1 VKTAHGWL
9 EAPPIP
15 ETLVCNIGDMLDRLT
30 GGYYRSVMSD
40 QHVIEG
46 QGASPTNRTAPARLT
61 RRHHGLL
68 DSSGNQKGILIFD
81 RTGHYSSQLTG
92 ASRIKFAS
100 TRLQG
105 TPEEN
110 KGVSAGSLAHFG
122 TYSVDA
128 AGTTLTF
135 HVERSSFPNWDDTDQ
150 KWSIIK
156 LAGDDL
162 TLGVAR
168 TSSGGKAELV
178 WKRAE

>member
-1 VKTAHGWL
+1 MTVIYRIALATFMGFALTVAIASHSIAQQQQLIGTWL
-9 EAPPIP
+9 
-15 ETLVCNIGDMLDRLT
+15 LVSEITEFPDGKRL
-30 GGYYRSVMSD
+30 
-40 QHVIEG
+40 EG
-46 QGASPTNRTAPARLT
+46 F
-61 RRHHGLL
+61 
-68 DSSGNQKGILIFD
+68 LIFD

-128 AGTTLTF
+128 AGKTLTF

-168 TSSGGKAELV
+168 TTSGGKAELV

>member
-1 VKTAHGWL
+1 MTVIHRIALATFISFALSVAMASHSIAQQQQLIGTWL
-9 EAPPIP
+9 
-15 ETLVCNIGDMLDRLT
+15 LVSEITEFPDGRRLEGF
-30 GGYYRSVMSD
+30 GG
-40 QHVIEG
+40 E
-46 QGASPTNRTAPARLT
+46 
-61 RRHHGLL
+61 
-68 DSSGNQKGILIFD
+68 QKGILMFD
-81 RTGHYSSQLTG
+81 GMGHYSSQLTG

-128 AGTTLTF
+128 TGKTLTF

-150 KWSIIK
+150 KWSVIK

-168 TSSGGKAELV
+168 TTSGGKAELV
-178 WKRAE
+178 YKRAK

>member
-1 VKTAHGWL
+1 MRVICRIALGAFIGLVLTVVIASHGAAQHQQLAGTWL
-9 EAPPIP
+9 
-15 ETLVCNIGDMLDRLT
+15 LVSEITVFSDGKRL
-30 GGYYRSVMSD
+30 
-40 QHVIEG
+40 EG
-46 QGASPTNRTAPARLT
+46 FG
-61 RRHHGLL
+61 
-68 DSSGNQKGILIFD
+68 GNQKGILIFD

-100 TRLQG
+100 TRLQA
-105 TPEEN
+105 TSEEN

-128 AGTTLTF
+128 AGTTLTY

-168 TSSGGKAELV
+168 TSSGGQAELV

>member
-1 VKTAHGWL
+1 MTVIYRIALATFMGFALTVAIASHSIAQQQQLIGTWL
-9 EAPPIP
+9 LGSEITEFPD
-15 ETLVCNIGDMLDRLT
+15 GKRL
-30 GGYYRSVMSD
+30 
-40 QHVIEG
+40 EG
-46 QGASPTNRTAPARLT
+46 FG
-61 RRHHGLL
+61 
-68 DSSGNQKGILIFD
+68 GNQKGILIFD

-100 TRLQG
+100 NRLQG

-128 AGTTLTF
+128 AV

-178 WKRAE
+178 YKRAE

>member
-1 VKTAHGWL
+1 LWT
-9 EAPPIP
+9 E
-15 ETLVCNIGDMLDRLT
+15 
-30 GGYYRSVMSD
+30 S
-40 QHVIEG
+40 
-46 QGASPTNRTAPARLT
+46 
-61 RRHHGLL
+61 
-68 DSSGNQKGILIFD
+68 F
-81 RTGHYSSQLTG
+81 
-92 ASRIKFAS
+92 KFAS